1 MGVPMGVTAAI
12 ASIAVVGG
20 AGAFMGAAMANKPEA
35 PPAPPSTAQ
44 NAVNA
49 EAEGQ
54 QAAERRRK
62 LYAGVGRSSTI
73 LTGPSGLGR
82 LGADTS
88 APKQLLGL

>member
-1 MGVPMGVTAAI
+1 MGAVAAI
-12 ASIAVVGG
+12 GSFIGAKKAFGEIVDLSIS
-20 AGAFMGAAMANKPEA
+20 KPDA
-35 PPAPPSTAQ
+35 LPTPPSTAQ
-44 NAVNA
+44 NTANA